1 MSQAAARHWSVEEF
15 LAWQLGRPGRFELV
29 GGFPVEL
36 MSGAT
41 IRHDDIVLNILAELR
56 QRQRGKS
63 CRPFTADLCIE
74 TLPGQ
79 IRRPDA
85 GVDCGPRDPDGLIAS
100 DPVLVVEVFSP
111 TTRDFDTAGKLTEYK
126 AVASLRTILY
136 VEPNRPEVFVFERN
150 EDGEWIE
157 SRLAGMETAALVP
170 VLGIELPLAEIFDG
184 VEFPTGPYLA

>member
-15 LAWQLGRPGRFELV
+15 LAWQLDRPGRFELV

-36 MSGAT
+36 PEGETALHDRILVNLIGELGTRLSG
-41 IRHDDIVLNILAELR
+41 RNGH
-56 QRQRGKS
+56 
-63 CRPFTADLCIE
+63 PFTKGLCIE

-100 DPVLVVEVFSP
+100 EPVLVVEVFSP
-111 TTRDFDTAGKLTEYK
+111 TTRDFDTAGKLAEYK

-157 SRLAGMETAALVP
+157 SRLAGMDTAAAVP
-170 VLGIELPLAEIFDG
+170 ALGIELPLAEIFEG